1 MIRFLIALF
10 TLALV
15 SSASAQTKVT
25 VDTSSY
31 VPMVTVTDEAFAE
44 MCQSF
49 QKKLGHDSASGIVT
63 FRPKTMP
70 IGQDERSGSIWVLN
84 NTGKSLEVSG
94 NELPAP
100 LRKLRGTVVR
110 NILQASCYT
119 QDMMFFNS
127 REVVI
132 VTVDVADANAVAQAL
147 R

>member
-10 TLALV
+10 ITLIAGN
-15 SSASAQTKVT
+15 ASAQTIVS
-25 VDTSSY
+25 VDTSTQ
-31 VPMVTVTDEAFAE
+31 VPTVTIKDDAFE
-44 MCQSF
+44 GMCQSF
-49 QKKLGHDSASGIVT
+49 EKMLGRDSASGIVT

-70 IGQDERSGSIWVLN
+70 IGQDERSGSIWILGN
-84 NTGKSLEVSG
+84 MGKSLEVSG
-94 NELPAP
+94 NQLPAP

-119 QDMMFFNS
+119 EDMMFFGKQT
-127 REVVI
+127 VVI